1 MSNQII
7 MKKVYQIFENIPN
20 QYFMVTELSST
31 NNILNRKHVEYLF
44 DCKRK
49 YLKRNK
55 YYGNFLYKKEF
66 TSHLCHKHNII
77 PSMPLIICPR
87 WKSYGLYEK
96 RLVKK
101 TKYKVSSTS
110 SYNRNRKLLL
120 LYMTSIYYLQYQ
132 VIYKH

>member
-1 MSNQII
+1 
-7 MKKVYQIFENIPN
+7 MKKVYQIFENISN
-20 QYFMVTELSST
+20 QYSIVEFK

-44 DCKRK
+44 NCKRK

-87 WKSYGLYEK
+87 
-96 RLVKK
+96 
-101 TKYKVSSTS
+101 
-110 SYNRNRKLLL
+110 
-120 LYMTSIYYLQYQ
+120 
-132 VIYKH
+132 